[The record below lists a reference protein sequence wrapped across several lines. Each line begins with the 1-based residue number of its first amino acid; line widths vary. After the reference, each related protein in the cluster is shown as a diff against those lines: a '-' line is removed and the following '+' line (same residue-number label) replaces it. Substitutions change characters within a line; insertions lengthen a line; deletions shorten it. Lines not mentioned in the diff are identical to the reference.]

1 MKARR
6 AHRRA
11 RARRGEIA
19 WSTPPRRGL
28 RLRHALSF
36 LVVGVLLVPWV
47 RSWSTQ
53 GPASASLLPFERRE
67 LGPLL
72 TDSADGMHVL
82 TNCSSARDIQRYAG
96 GWWVATG
103 GGLIAVPSNPDGRA
117 LVFGRPAGLPDH
129 DIRCLAAF
137 RGGLLLGTAQAG
149 VVWYRNGRLTTFS
162 APDAS
167 WMNVHA
173 LLPMGGDRVL
183 VGTQGG
189 LLEFDGV
196 SWRRACPDGRRS
208 VPAPVTS
215 LVLWNGRPA
224 VGTPEGLYVV
234 APTRR
239 SGGVQLRCIGTAD
252 GLPSAAVTSLA
263 TWGDS
268 LVVGAAGGTALLTPD
283 MAVKILDAPR
293 NVTAVAHTAA
303 GLWAGTGEGYVVAPQ
318 CEGVA
323 RLGRV
328 NRLIPAGGRLVAA
341 TENGLFTHRGGTDW
355 SPWPNLPESGL
366 SDNVVTA
373 LADDPD
379 GRVWVGYGSGDV
391 DVLDADSSTRLRRLR
406 GPYAAPVSWIARDE
420 ETGTMWV
427 STPRGLWSAAP
438 GRGDVGT
445 VPALSPSSIL
455 TFVGR
460 QGRLLAA
467 QASRLGN
474 WLFEPWLRGRRVT
487 AVARHGRLLAL
498 GSRHGLSLVDPG
510 AQARG
515 RGAAARGRPFAA
527 WVTAL
532 LPLGDDLYVG
542 TSSDGLALV
551 NPAGGWRS
559 MARELGRFSVS
570 PRAMS
575 HDGARVVVGTR
586 TRGAYVFDP
595 VSGWRVVRDDLPSLR
610 VNAVLASPGR
620 LWFGTD
626 RGLACHATARAAI
639 GDG

>member
-467 QASRLGN
+467 QASISEPVDARN
-474 WLFEPWLRGRRVT
+474 VFKDFYFYIFEYKNKV
-487 AVARHGRLLAL
+487 
-498 GSRHGLSLVDPG
+498 LSACERKDVI
-510 AQARG
+510 
-515 RGAAARGRPFAA
+515 AAGFAA
-527 WVTAL
+527 FHLQEEICQCMNKVEDGFYGTDFNL
-532 LPLGDDLYVG
+532 LGEYTKAYEKAGFPDLLESASRGDLEE
-542 TSSDGLALV
+542 LAKRVRRLDEK
-551 NPAGGWRS
+551 AIEWFRS
-559 MARELGRFSVS
+559 HSIELNILESEEELHRFLNQ
-570 PRAMS
+570 R
-575 HDGARVVVGTR
+575 
-586 TRGAYVFDP
+586 DP
-595 VSGWRVVRDDLPSLR
+595 V
-610 VNAVLASPGR
+610 
-620 LWFGTD
+620 
-626 RGLACHATARAAI
+626 
-639 GDG
+639 